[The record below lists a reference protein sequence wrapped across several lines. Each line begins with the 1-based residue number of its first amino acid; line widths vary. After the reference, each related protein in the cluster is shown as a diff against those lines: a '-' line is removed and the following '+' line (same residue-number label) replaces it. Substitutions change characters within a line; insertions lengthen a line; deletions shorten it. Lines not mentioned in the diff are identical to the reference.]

1 VFADFGAVPLANRY
15 VRPGEADR
23 PELLYPLRAL
33 VCGICFLVQLDTLVP
48 PDVLFGEYA
57 YFSSYSDTLIAA
69 AADYVRRIVS
79 MLGLGPGDA
88 VVEIASNDGYLLQYF
103 AGTGVTVLGIE
114 PAANVARAA
123 VARAILTDNRFF
135 GAETA
140 ADLVRRGQRPRL
152 VVANNVLAHVPDPH
166 DFAEGL
172 RRLLAPGG
180 LITIEF
186 HHLLELVRQG
196 QFDAIYHEHF
206 QYYSLA
212 AAQRLLRTHGLIVV
226 DVERLPLQGG
236 SLRVF
241 VRHAADAGARD
252 APRVSAVLEQE
263 DAGGLRRLETY
274 RHFVTQM
281 IQKRLALLSF
291 LSDARRAGEAVV
303 GYGAA
308 AKGATL
314 LNYCGVRTEL
324 VQYVVDRNPVKQ
336 GMLMP
341 GSRIPIF
348 APARVFETRP
358 AWLLVLPWNLR
369 DEIVAQMSAIRAWGG
384 RFVVPLPDLQ
394 VLE

>member
-1 VFADFGAVPLANRY
+1 
-15 VRPGEADR
+15 
-23 PELLYPLRAL
+23 
-33 VCGICFLVQLDTLVP
+33 
-48 PDVLFGEYA
+48 VLFAEYA
-57 YFSSYSDTLIAA
+57 YFSSYSDSLIAA
-69 AADYVRRIVS
+69 AANYVRGIIS

-88 VVEIASNDGYLLQYF
+88 VVEIASNDGYLLQHF

-123 VARAILTDNRFF
+123 VARGIPTANRFF
-135 GAETA
+135 GAATA
-140 ADLVRRGQRPRL
+140 DDLVRSGHRPRL
-152 VVANNVLAHVPDPH
+152 IVANNVLAHVPDPH

-180 LITIEF
+180 VITIEF

-212 AAQRLLRTHGLIVV
+212 TAQRLLREHGLAVV
-226 DVERLPLQGG
+226 DVEQLPLQGG
-236 SLRVF
+236 SLRVYI
-241 VRHAADAGARD
+241 RHAADAAQGD

-263 DAGGLRRLETY
+263 EAAGLRRLDTY
-274 RHFVTQM
+274 RLFVTQM

-291 LSDARRAGEAVV
+291 LSEARCAGEAVV

-336 GMLMP
+336 GALMP
-341 GSRIPIF
+341 GSRIPICP
-348 APARVFETRP
+348 PARVFETRP

-369 DEIVAQMSAIRAWGG
+369 DEIAAQMSAIRAWGG
-384 RFVVPLPDLQ
+384 RLVVPLPRLR